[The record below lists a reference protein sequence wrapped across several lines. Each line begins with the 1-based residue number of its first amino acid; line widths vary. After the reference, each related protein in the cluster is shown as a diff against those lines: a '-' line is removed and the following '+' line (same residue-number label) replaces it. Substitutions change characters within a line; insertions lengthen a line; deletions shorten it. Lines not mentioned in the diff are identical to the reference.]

1 MDMGTIPTEATASDL
16 ERLLATELLGWAMDR
31 FGSRFGI
38 STSFQREGL
47 VLVDMALRMRPSTRI
62 FTLDTGRLPQET
74 YEVMEA
80 IRAKYGARIE
90 LVYPATEELEAMTSR
105 FGPDLFRQS
114 VAHRKLC
121 CQIRKVRP
129 MERKLEE
136 FDAFAVGLRREQSE
150 ERAGTPKV
158 ARIGS
163 NWKLAPIADWT
174 ASQVED
180 YLAQHDVPR
189 HPLESRGYPS
199 IGCAPCTRAVSAG
212 ESERAGRWWWEQD
225 GGKECGLHVT
235 PEGMMKRELDVL
247 LEEVLTPPRSR

>member
-1 MDMGTIPTEATASDL
+1 MDMGTIPAEATARDL
-16 ERLLATELLGWAMDR
+16 ERLPAPDLLGWALDR
-31 FGSRFGI
+31 FGSRFAI

-47 VLVDMALRMRPSTRI
+47 VILDMALRINPATRI

-90 LVYPATEELEAMTSR
+90 LVYPATAELESMTAAY
-105 FGPDLFRQS
+105 GPDLFRQS

-129 MERKLEE
+129 MDRKLEE

-150 ERAGTPKV
+150 ERAATPKAALTV
-158 ARIGS
+158 GK
-163 NWKLAPIADWT
+163 WKLAPIADWS
-174 ASQVED
+174 AAQVEG
-180 YLAQHDVPR
+180 YLTRNNVPR

-199 IGCAPCTRAVSAG
+199 IGCAPCTRAISPG
-212 ESERAGRWWWEQD
+212 ESERAGRWWWEEE

-235 PEGMMKRELDVL
+235 PEGQMKRELDVL
-247 LEEVLTPPRSR
+247 LEEVLTSVRSR